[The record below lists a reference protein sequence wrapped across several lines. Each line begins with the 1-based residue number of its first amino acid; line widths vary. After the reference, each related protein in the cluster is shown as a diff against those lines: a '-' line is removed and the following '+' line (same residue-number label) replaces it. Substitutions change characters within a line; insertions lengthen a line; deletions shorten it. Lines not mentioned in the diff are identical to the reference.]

1 MMKVLLRRIVPV
13 LASALLAACSSTP
26 SPQPSR
32 PVLGPPPVVRPAPVS
47 PTATTP
53 PAGLTQAV
61 ASIVRN
67 FRGRVGLA
75 ILRSDAAWTIANQ
88 GSEFFP
94 QQSVSKLWVA
104 LTVLDAVDRG
114 KISLDDPVT
123 VTEKDRTVF
132 NQPIMQYVQSGK
144 SFETTVGDLIR
155 FQMIL
160 SDNSANDILLRKA
173 GGPEAVRRFLIDN
186 RLGSIRFGPGEAQLQ
201 AGTAGLIWQADMAK
215 GRAFQEARAKL
226 TLETRQAAFDRYVAD
241 PVDGAS
247 PVAIARAL
255 MRLQKGNLL
264 SQRSTEY
271 LLARMSES
279 KTGPER
285 LKGGVPPGWRFAH
298 KTGTGQDLNG
308 TTAGYN
314 DVALI
319 TAPDGTSY
327 AVVVLIGQTSASIP
341 ERKAFMQSI
350 SSAVAAFHKPVV
362 RSTANR

>member
-1 MMKVLLRRIVPV
+1 MVLRRTIQLLMP
-13 LASALLAACSSTP
+13 LALAACASTP
-26 SPQPSR
+26 SPPSTR
-32 PVLGPPPVVRPAPVS
+32 PVLGPPPVVRPAPVVTS
-47 PTATTP
+47 STVP
-53 PAGLTQAV
+53 PEGLTQAV
-61 ASIVRN
+61 SSIVRN
-67 FRGRVGLA
+67 FKGRLGLA
-75 ILRSDAAWTIANQ
+75 IMRSDAAWTIANQ
-88 GSEFFP
+88 ANEFFP

-104 LTVLDAVDRG
+104 LTVMDAVDKG

-132 NQPIMQYVQSGK
+132 NQPIMQYVQPGK
-144 SFETTVGDLIR
+144 AFETTVGDLIR

-160 SDNSANDILLRKA
+160 SDNTANDILLRRV
-173 GGPEAVRRFLIDN
+173 GGPDAVRRFLIDN

-201 AGTAGLIWQADMAK
+201 AGTAGLVWQADYAK
-215 GRAFQEARAKL
+215 GMAFREARAKL
-226 TLETRQAAFDRYVAD
+226 SLEARQAAFDRYVAD

-264 SQRSTEY
+264 SKASTEY
-271 LLARMSES
+271 LLTRMSES

-285 LKGGVPPGWRFAH
+285 LKGGVPLGWRFAH

-308 TTAGYN
+308 ATAGYN

-327 AVVVLIGQTSASIP
+327 AVVVLIGQTSISIP

-362 RSTANR
+362 RTTATR